1 MPKQTIKLYNTLHR
15 KKEIFKPIKKD
26 FVGIYS
32 CGPTVYWYQHIGHM
46 YAYTQWDILVRFLR
60 YMGYKVKWVMNIT
73 DIGHLTSDED
83 EGEDKMEIAAKR
95 EKISVKELAE
105 KYINQF
111 LESMKELNISMPD
124 VMPRAT
130 EHIEEQIELNKI
142 IEKKGFT
149 YQTKEGLIFDI
160 SKFPQYADFA
170 KLKLEKQKETEKTR
184 KEKKNKQDFHLWFSN
199 KPEHILQ
206 WDSPWGR
213 GFPGWHIECTAMS
226 SKYLG
231 ENFDIHTG
239 GKEHISIHHTNE
251 VAQSHAAFGKQT
263 ANFWLHNGWLTLKD
277 KKISKSDPET
287 LILISHIK
295 EKGFNPLSLR
305 YLILNSHYRQ
315 GLNFTWQSL
324 KASEISLNKIYSIAK
339 EFKNSSSLEKKEK
352 EEKEL
357 NDWNLKFQNNLSDD
371 LNVSKALALTWQMLR
386 SKKLKENQK
395 LNLLLNWDNVFG
407 FRIKEKIEEEIEI
420 PENVKE
426 ILKKRE
432 IVRKNKNWK
441 ESDELRNE
449 ILKLGYVVEDTEEGQ
464 RIKLKE

>member
-46 YAYTQWDILVRFLR
+46 YAYVQWDILVRFLR
-60 YMGYKVKWVMNIT
+60 YMGYKVEWVMNIT

-95 EKISVKELAE
+95 EKISIKELAE

-124 VMPRAT
+124 VMPKAT

-206 WDSPWGR
+206 WDSPWGK

-251 VAQSHAAFGKQT
+251 VAQGFAAFGKQT

-295 EKGFNPLSLR
+295 ERGFNPLSLR

-386 SKKLKENQK
+386 SKQLKENQK

-407 FRIKEKIEEEIEI
+407 FRIKEKIQEEIEI

-449 ILKLGYVVEDTEEGQ
+449 ILKLGYAVEDTEEGQ
-464 RIKLKE
+464 RIKFY